1 MNNTEYY
8 ERLGVDKNASQDEI
22 KKAYRKMSKK
32 YHPDLNKEEG
42 AEDKYKEVQEAYETL
57 SDEQNEQPMTNMV
70 KRELMVA
77 LAAAVSV
84 ELLDSQALAELLAV
98 SVVLR
103 ISSQVSLVEEERKL
117 IQMHHVRV
125 MIYNI
130 ESI

>member
-1 MNNTEYY
+1 
-8 ERLGVDKNASQDEI
+8 
-22 KKAYRKMSKK
+22 MSKK

-103 ISSQVSLVEEERKL
+103 ISSQVSLVAEERKL

>member
-1 MNNTEYY
+1 M
-8 ERLGVDKNASQDEI
+8 
-22 KKAYRKMSKK
+22 
-32 YHPDLNKEEG
+32 
-42 AEDKYKEVQEAYETL
+42 
-57 SDEQNEQPMTNMV
+57 
-70 KRELMVA
+70 A

>member
-22 KKAYRKMSKK
+22 KKLIVNVQK

-98 SVVLR
+98 SVV
-103 ISSQVSLVEEERKL
+103 
-117 IQMHHVRV
+117 
-125 MIYNI
+125 
-130 ESI
+130 

>member
-1 MNNTEYY
+1 
-8 ERLGVDKNASQDEI
+8 
-22 KKAYRKMSKK
+22 
-32 YHPDLNKEEG
+32 
-42 AEDKYKEVQEAYETL
+42 
-57 SDEQNEQPMTNMV
+57 MTNMV

-103 ISSQVSLVEEERKL
+103 ISSQVSLVAEERKL